1 MSWSSSSLSRQR
13 AQAAS
18 FIEDSV
24 SSDRLD
30 VTNRTRTAE
39 QAQASLAVTIKVI
52 YAVAVFRRLLRN
64 RQQRL
69 GLPSSPPSPPLTPLG
84 AEQPACPA
92 IEWDELKMGR
102 LLGQGAFCSAYSVN
116 LSKQRQHEVFAAYP
130 VDQDPSFQTCCKLL
144 LPKHRHCKLATADLK
159 REAVLL
165 SHLCHVH
172 VMGALC
178 HGLTPQGDTF
188 VVMPLLASTL
198 TAALP
203 RPMDEVGVLKH
214 RAQVKAWPLVRA
226 VRLAVQLGR
235 ALRYCHREAF
245 PGCAVLHRDLKPDNV
260 GLAPGGG
267 DVILFDFGL
276 AKITS
281 PCEAGEPA
289 TQGGPKLT
297 GQTGSLRY
305 MAPEVALCEPYDER
319 ADVSTPSRSSCGKWR
334 PAPCRLPGWRRWAAS
349 RASSSAS
356 RGRARARRCRPSGP
370 RRCAR
375 PSRRAGRRRCLAARR
390 SVRRCLRSRAFSS
403 SSSSER
409 PGPSQP
415 ALLGLRRGWPPCSAA
430 APPSRSHR
438 PRCVRAVRHQANGF
452 DLPSVW

>member
-52 YAVAVFRRLLRN
+52 HAVAVFRRLLRN

-144 LPKHRHCKLATADLK
+144 LPKHRHCKLAIADLK

-319 ADVSTPSRSSCGKWR
+319 ADVYSFAIILWQMAARTVPFAGMAAVGGIEGFIERVARQGARPPLPPKW
-334 PAPCRLPGWRRWAAS
+334 PAALRQTLATCWEAEV
-349 RASSSAS
+349 
-356 RGRARARRCRPSGP
+356 P
-370 RRCAR
+370 RRATICAALPALESLLVELELGATRPKSAGAAR
-375 PSRRAGRRRCLAARR
+375 PSKGLAALFGRRA
-390 SVRRCLRSRAFSS
+390 SI
-403 SSSSER
+403 
-409 PGPSQP
+409 
-415 ALLGLRRGWPPCSAA
+415 
-430 APPSRSHR
+430 
-438 PRCVRAVRHQANGF
+438 
-452 DLPSVW
+452 

>member
-297 GQTGSLRY
+297 GQTR
-305 MAPEVALCEPYDER
+305 VACATWRPR
-319 ADVSTPSRSSCGKWR
+319 WRCASRTTSGPTSTPSRSSCG
-334 PAPCRLPGWRRWAAS
+334 
-349 RASSSAS
+349 SSS
-356 RGRARARRCRPSGP
+356 RTRCRT
-370 RRCAR
+370 
-375 PSRRAGRRRCLAARR
+375 RA
-390 SVRRCLRSRAFSS
+390 
-403 SSSSER
+403 
-409 PGPSQP
+409 
-415 ALLGLRRGWPPCSAA
+415 
-430 APPSRSHR
+430 
-438 PRCVRAVRHQANGF
+438 
-452 DLPSVW
+452 

>member
-52 YAVAVFRRLLRN
+52 HAVAVFRRLLRN

-130 VDQDPSFQTCCKLL
+130 VWTRIPSFQTCCKLL

-214 RAQVKAWPLVRA
+214 TGRRSRRGRSCAPCAWPCSSA
-226 VRLAVQLGR
+226 GR
-235 ALRYCHREAF
+235 
-245 PGCAVLHRDLKPDNV
+245 CATATARPSQ
-260 GLAPGGG
+260 AARCC
-267 DVILFDFGL
+267 I
-276 AKITS
+276 ATS
-281 PCEAGEPA
+281 S
-289 TQGGPKLT
+289 
-297 GQTGSLRY
+297 QT
-305 MAPEVALCEPYDER
+305 
-319 ADVSTPSRSSCGKWR
+319 T
-334 PAPCRLPGWRRWAAS
+334 
-349 RASSSAS
+349 SAS
-356 RGRARARRCRPSGP
+356 RPG
-370 RRCAR
+370 
-375 PSRRAGRRRCLAARR
+375 AAT
-390 SVRRCLRSRAFSS
+390 
-403 SSSSER
+403 
-409 PGPSQP
+409 
-415 ALLGLRRGWPPCSAA
+415 
-430 APPSRSHR
+430 
-438 PRCVRAVRHQANGF
+438 
-452 DLPSVW
+452 